1 MVFFMATSLAAKHAK
16 GKKLKDVIFVTSG
29 QAQADA
35 KAIGKE
41 NVLNGT
47 VGSILNEDGN
57 LVFLKTVKEAYLN
70 LPDADYVGYA
80 PIEGIPEFLAKQQH
94 QGASCCS
101 DRC

>member
-1 MVFFMATSLAAKHAK
+1 MATSLAAKHAK

-57 LVFLKTVKEAYLN
+57 LVFLKTVN
-70 LPDADYVGYA
+70 
-80 PIEGIPEFLAKQQH
+80 Q
-94 QGASCCS
+94 
-101 DRC
+101 